1 MALLFTAVVTII
13 VGYLVF
19 RNYKAQTVLFL
30 GGIILMAAAIVLGTG
45 QILPAKSSTGLPWF
59 DIYEFIKNTFSST
72 TASLGLMIMA
82 VAGFAR
88 YMEEI
93 GASKVLVRL
102 TARPLSKIH
111 SPYLVLSAAYIL
123 GQILALFIPSASGLG
138 VLLMV
143 TVYPILISLGVSKL
157 SAVAAIGT
165 TQSLDIGPASGN
177 SVLSAKNAGV
187 DIATY
192 FTDYQ
197 IPVAICVVVVVA
209 ILHYIVQRWFDKKS
223 GHVVEKREVAL
234 ADLSGED
241 TYPPLIYA
249 ILPVIPLA
257 LILTFSKM
265 AIATIKMDV
274 ITAML
279 ISISVSMLFEYIRYK
294 DAKKIF
300 ASIQVFFDG
309 MGVQFATVITLIVAG
324 QTFAEGLIKI
334 GAIDTLIIA
343 AQSSGFGGTAMIVV
357 MTAIIAGT
365 AVLMGSGN
373 APFFAFAALAPTVAA
388 KMSLHAVQMLLPMQ
402 FAASIARSVSPITG
416 VIVAVSGIAKVSPFD
431 VVKRTAIPMAG
442 AMIANLV
449 ATFLLIK

>member
-1 MALLFTAVVTII
+1 MALLFTFVVTII

-19 RNYKAQTVLFL
+19 KNYKAQTVLLL
-30 GGIILMAAAIVLGTG
+30 GGMILMAAAIVLGTG
-45 QILPAKSSTGLPWF
+45 QILPAKTSTGLPWF

-88 YMEEI
+88 YMDGI
-93 GASKVLVRL
+93 GASKALVKL
-102 TARPLSKIH
+102 TVKPLSKIH
-111 SPYLVLSAAYIL
+111 SPYLVLSATYVL

-177 SVLSAKNAGV
+177 SVLSAKNAGM

-192 FTDYQ
+192 FTSYQ
-197 IPVAICVVVVVA
+197 IPVGICVVAIVA
-209 ILHYIVQRWFDKKS
+209 VLHYIVQQWFDKKS
-223 GHVVEKREVAL
+223 GHVVKKSELVVE
-234 ADLSGED
+234 DLSQDD
-241 TYPPLIYA
+241 TNPPLIYA
-249 ILPVIPLA
+249 ILPIIPLA

-265 AIATIKMDV
+265 AITAIKMDV

-279 ISISVSMLFEYIRYK
+279 ISVSISMLFEYIRYK

-300 ASIQVFFDG
+300 SSIQVFFDG

-334 GAIDTLIIA
+334 GAINTLILS
-343 AQSSGFGGTAMIVV
+343 AQSAGFGGTAMIVV
-357 MTAIIAGT
+357 MTAIIAGA

-388 KMSLHAVQMLLPMQ
+388 KMSLNAVQMLLPMQ

-416 VIVAVSGIAKVSPFD
+416 VIVAVSGIAQVSPFD